1 MLAISSNPGGALA
14 HMSGPGMNEGVAGV
28 IHPFMTPAHVLVLLG
43 IGLLLGQQF
52 SRHFKTALLTFA
64 SAAAVTLLL
73 TTTRWVASVPPSVLL
88 SIALAAGAMVAL
100 ETSLSTVSTVAIF
113 AAAAVALGFDSGV
126 EIGTARKVVETLL
139 GTWLGLTVGLT
150 NIAFGAAL
158 VAEKKKKWMS
168 IGLRIAGSWL
178 VAISLLALAFS
189 LRK

>member
-1 MLAISSNPGGALA
+1 
-14 HMSGPGMNEGVAGV
+14 
-28 IHPFMTPAHVLVLLG
+28 
-43 IGLLLGQQF
+43 
-52 SRHFKTALLTFA
+52 
-64 SAAAVTLLL
+64 
-73 TTTRWVASVPPSVLL
+73 
-88 SIALAAGAMVAL
+88 MVAL